1 MKRTRMVSLI
11 FAVIASSTFFLWSCG
26 GGGGSSSGSA
36 SPNVA
41 FLTSVKGPGDL
52 GSWADAGGNTGLAA
66 ADAICQSRASAAGLS
81 GTFVAWLSDSTD
93 DAYCRVQ
100 GLSGTK
106 SGNCGQALLPNN
118 AGPWVRTDGFPFGAT
133 LDLML
138 NDGVI
143 YSPMRYDEFGSPI
156 PAGTIYFTAT
166 SSDGTL
172 NTARTTCDDWTNSY
186 TGFAVWVGG
195 GNSEQTTYNWT
206 RFGAGQCQVDQSLL
220 CMEVGSG
227 GALPSYASSGKKVFV
242 TSLQGFG
249 DLGIW
254 PEAGSSTGIAAGD
267 AICQSLATD
276 AGLPIP
282 ANYKAWLSDT
292 VTNAASRLT
301 SNGPWVR
308 IDGVRVA
315 DDLADLIDGNLFSSI
330 NVDENGNYTNR
341 VVWTGTSPAGLK
353 APDTCGNWLNS
364 SANGEY
370 GSNINADSEWTESS
384 QLNCTSSLKL
394 YCFED

>member
-1 MKRTRMVSLI
+1 MKRERMVLLI
-11 FAVIASSTFFLWSCG
+11 FALILSSTFFLWSCG
-26 GGGGSSSGSA
+26 GGSSSGDS
-36 SPNVA
+36 SPNVV

-66 ADAICQSRASAAGLS
+66 ADTICQSRASAAGLT

-106 SGNCGQALLPNN
+106 SGNCGQAVLPNN

-166 SSDGTL
+166 SVDGTL
-172 NTARTTCDDWTNSY
+172 NTTYTTCDDWTNSHI
-186 TGFAVWVGG
+186 GFIFYAGG
-195 GNSEQTTYNWT
+195 GKSTQTTYNWT
-206 RFGAGQCQVDQSLL
+206 FFGAGQCQANQSLL

-227 GALPSYASSGKKVFV
+227 GPLPAYASSGKKVFV
-242 TSLQGFG
+242 TSSNSFG
-249 DLGIW
+249 ELGLW
-254 PEAGSSTGIAAGD
+254 KEAGSSTGIAAGD
-267 AICQSLATD
+267 AICQNLAAK
-276 AGLPIP
+276 AGLPMA

-292 VTNAASRLT
+292 VTNASTRLT

-308 IDGVRVA
+308 IDGVRIA
-315 DDLADLIDGNLFSSI
+315 DDLADMIDGNLFSSI
-330 NVDENGNYTNR
+330 NVDENGNYKAFG
-341 VVWTGTSPAGLK
+341 VWTGTAPAGQK
-353 APDTCGNWLNS
+353 ASDTCGNWLNI
-364 SANGEY
+364 SANGVK
-370 GSNINADSEWTESS
+370 GRPINTDSNWTEDVTNGCSA
-384 QLNCTSSLKL
+384 NGAL